1 MIKRGVD
8 LVLSSVLL
16 CLTAPLLL
24 LAAAAIAMES
34 PGPVLFRQERT
45 GRGFRPFTIF
55 KLRTMAHNAPGLEYT
70 LGRDPRI
77 TRVGQWLRST
87 KIDELPQLWN
97 VLRGDMSLIGPRPVV
112 SSLAEDFFIHYR
124 LLLRARPGLTDPASL
139 KYRQETE
146 LLEQAEDREHF
157 FRHVITPDKI
167 NISLN
172 YMEKATLWS
181 DLSLL
186 CMTVFVCLAPSL
198 SRLYGRL
205 PMPRGEPVLP
215 PAVNFRADSQEKL
228 PVWAPADASLLPQ
241 PAEMRLVED
250 FAEWDK
256 RTPWKFLPEL
266 EMAAQLSRG
275 RINRSSSRL

>member
-8 LVLSSVLL
+8 LVVSAVLL
-16 CLTAPLLL
+16 CLAAPVLL

-34 PGPVLFRQERT
+34 PGSVLFRQERT

-70 LGRDPRI
+70 LGHDPRI
-77 TRVGQWLRST
+77 TRVGQWLRYT

-97 VLRGDMSLIGPRPVV
+97 VLRGDMSLIGPRPVIPG
-112 SSLAEDFFIHYR
+112 LADDFFIHYR

-146 LLEQAEDREHF
+146 LLEQAGDREHF
-157 FRHVITPDKI
+157 FRHVVTPDKI
-167 NISLN
+167 NISLE

-198 SRLYGRL
+198 SRLYGRP
-205 PMPRGEPVLP
+205 PMPPGRPVFQ
-215 PAVNFRADSQEKL
+215 PATSFKAETMEKL
-228 PVWAPADASLLPQ
+228 PVWAPTDTSLLPQ
-241 PAEMRLVED
+241 AADLRLAED
-250 FAEWDK
+250 FAEWNK
-256 RTPWKFLPEL
+256 RTPWSLLPEL
-266 EMAAQLSRG
+266 DVAAKLSRG
-275 RINRSSSRL
+275 RANRSSWL